1 MRHGIEEIQTVESS
15 PIPKGQKKRRSRN
28 TISIRFGLS
37 PSSVSKCMTG
47 KVLSMGP
54 AFGSV
59 SSDIDSSLPYASL
72 VMPPLALPSVSLL
85 LLTLLTLHKIIS
97 KDGTGDFSLYQGLP
111 LPLPSF
117 FPVAPSTTE
126 MITNLDLLDIYTLFK
141 RHGTSTSIWKS
152 TYTLSVLSNWLS
164 SCLSHHPVLRS
175 FSLYFC

>member
-1 MRHGIEEIQTVESS
+1 MQHGIEEIQMVESS
-15 PIPKGQKKRRSRN
+15 PIPKGQKKCRSRN
-28 TISIRFGLS
+28 TIAISLRLS

-47 KVLSMGP
+47 KVLLMGP

-85 LLTLLTLHKIIS
+85 LLTLLTLHKITS
-97 KDGTGDFSLYQGLP
+97 QDGNGDFSLYQWLP

-126 MITNLDLLDIYTLFK
+126 MITNLLDIYTLFK

-152 TYTLSVLSNWLS
+152 TYTLSVWSNWLS